1 MEDFDAMASGFDTD
15 RRVNRAV
22 AIAGEIRSRLV
33 DGRRKSAIEYGCG
46 TGLVGMRLLDDLG
59 SVLFVDSSP
68 AMIQQVRRK
77 LRQSNNLNGAS
88 RCCDFLLDLPHGLN
102 ADYIFTS
109 LVLHHIADT
118 EAILS
123 RFYALLRE
131 GGHLLA
137 VDLDLEDG
145 SFHAKYPDF
154 DGHNGFDQKAL
165 MRMATIAG
173 FKSAHCD
180 TFYHGKKTVGG
191 KEAPYSLFILD
202 AEK

>member
-1 MEDFDAMASGFDTD
+1 MEDFNAMANGFDTD
-15 RRVNRAV
+15 RRISR
-22 AIAGEIRSRLV
+22 AIAIADELRSHLV
-33 DGRRKSAIEYGCG
+33 DGRKKSAIEYGCG
-46 TGLVGMRLLDDLG
+46 TGLVGMRLLGDLG

-131 GGHLLA
+131 GGHLLV
-137 VDLDLEDG
+137 VDLDLDDG

-154 DGHNGFDQKAL
+154 DGHNGFDQQAL
-165 MRMATIAG
+165 LHIAAKAG
-173 FKSAHCD
+173 FKNTRCD
-180 TFYHGKKTVGG
+180 TFYHDKKTVRG